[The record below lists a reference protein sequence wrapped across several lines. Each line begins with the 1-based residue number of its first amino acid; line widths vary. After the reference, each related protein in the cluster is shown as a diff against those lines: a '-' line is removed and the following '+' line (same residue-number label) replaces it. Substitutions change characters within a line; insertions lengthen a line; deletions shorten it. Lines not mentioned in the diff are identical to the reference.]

1 MKLHELSRHSLEKVF
16 ELLANDRLIVSV
28 NDNNEPIL
36 LINDGDDYPIL
47 NLDNLYLIYQVY
59 KNAQISI

>member
-36 LINDGDDYPIL
+36 LINDGHDYPIL